1 VSAPSH
7 GIPSSSFENGQHRR
21 IQDRFQQMRAKGTSR
36 DGRARK
42 KRSQNE
48 KSVGCSV
55 GCHVH

>member
-1 VSAPSH
+1 MVHLVACC
-7 GIPSSSFENGQHRR
+7 SFENGQHRH
-21 IQDRFQQMRAKGTSR
+21 IQDSFQQVRAKGTSR

-42 KRSQNE
+42 NRSQNE

>member
-1 VSAPSH
+1 V
-7 GIPSSSFENGQHRR
+7 
-21 IQDRFQQMRAKGTSR
+21 RAKGTSR

-42 KRSQNE
+42 NRSQNE